1 MNRHRE
7 AMYKKNSTILDPV
20 LSTVQVANV
29 HGPEDF
35 DNAFESASQ
44 EAASE

>member
-7 AMYKKNSTILDPV
+7 SMYKKNNTIVEPV

-29 HGPEDF
+29 HSEDDF
-35 DNAFESASQ
+35 NTAFEEASQ
-44 EAASE
+44 AAE